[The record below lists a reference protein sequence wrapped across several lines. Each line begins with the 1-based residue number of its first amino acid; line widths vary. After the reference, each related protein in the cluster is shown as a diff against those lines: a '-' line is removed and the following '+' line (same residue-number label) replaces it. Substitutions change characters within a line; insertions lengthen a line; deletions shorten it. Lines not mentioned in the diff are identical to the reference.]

1 MKKDG
6 DFEHGNIRVINQA
19 FEEWNRSNCHQSH
32 QSLVGTCTIKN
43 ICSCSNQKHR
53 LYQETR
59 GFKYE
64 HQFEQSNTV
73 VYIYMF

>member
-6 DFEHGNIRVINQA
+6 DFEHGNIRLLKNGT
-19 FEEWNRSNCHQSH
+19 WNCHQSH
-32 QSLVGTCTIKN
+32 QSLVGTIKN